1 MIRLIDGGGKIPKV
15 DKSVGLHKV
24 AELLDIPMEAVAAIG
39 DSDNDIR
46 MLEDAGFGIA
56 MGNALDRV
64 KCKADAVTLSNEED
78 GVACF
83 YCIERC
89 YGETVKLCY
98 NITGNKQVCEMS
110 LQQKK
115 AGRCRKYEKKNCRIS
130 YVCGQPFERQKE
142 KK

>member
-64 KCKADAVTLSNEED
+64 
-78 GVACF
+78 
-83 YCIERC
+83 
-89 YGETVKLCY
+89 
-98 NITGNKQVCEMS
+98 
-110 LQQKK
+110 
-115 AGRCRKYEKKNCRIS
+115 
-130 YVCGQPFERQKE
+130 
-142 KK
+142 